1 MGMKCRSAGNGSVW
15 VQSPSC
21 EPCSFFSSPFFQV
34 LGSRSIRNSRVQYRI
49 LLPSAMELKT
59 LEKRM
64 KEAGLE
70 YDIVGIVPY
79 MHQELTDR
87 QREILKIA
95 LDEGYF
101 DEKFRISL
109 TELAEIIGMSPSS
122 LSEILRRSFKKTVD
136 FYFDHRP

>member
-1 MGMKCRSAGNGSVW
+1 MKCRSAGNGSVW